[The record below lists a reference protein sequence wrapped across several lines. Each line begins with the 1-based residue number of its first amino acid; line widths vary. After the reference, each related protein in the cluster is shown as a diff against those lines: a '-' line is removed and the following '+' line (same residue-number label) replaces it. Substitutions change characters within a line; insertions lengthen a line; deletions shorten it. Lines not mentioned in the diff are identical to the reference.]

1 MVTGTV
7 QDPGVVEGRC
17 AVPMSTE
24 GGGVGFGAGCSP
36 PTVPVLADSGPQL
49 TVGLSDVDNRATVYL
64 AGALDAVDDV
74 ALLLLR

>member
-1 MVTGTV
+1 MVTGAV
-7 QDPGVVEGRC
+7 EDLGVIEGRC

-49 TVGLSDVDNRATVYL
+49 TVRFSYVDNRATVHL